1 MTRPPQEPADT
12 TYLQTL
18 IYDGVRMEKNMD
30 LEKWQNE
37 IERRL
42 GRCERINNDLIE
54 KVSTLETRVDRMEGK
69 MDTLLDST
77 SQIKMMLT
85 ENGKDSKSA
94 RRNAKGWG
102 FISVLVTLVTNALK
116 FISIL

>member
-1 MTRPPQEPADT
+1 
-12 TYLQTL
+12 
-18 IYDGVRMEKNMD
+18 MD
-30 LEKWQNE
+30 LEQWKSE

-54 KVSTLETRVDRMEGK
+54 KVATLETRVDKLDGK

-77 SQIKMMLT
+77 SQIKAMLT
-85 ENGKDSKSA
+85 ENGRDSKSA

-102 FISVLVTLVTNALK
+102 FLSVIVTVASNVAK
-116 FISIL
+116 FLLI

>member
-1 MTRPPQEPADT
+1 
-12 TYLQTL
+12 
-18 IYDGVRMEKNMD
+18 MD
-30 LEKWQNE
+30 FEAWKTE

-54 KVSTLETRVDRMEGK
+54 KVATLENRVDKLDGK

-77 SQIKMMLT
+77 SQIKAMLT

-102 FISVLVTLVTNALK
+102 FISVLVTIGTNALK
-116 FISIL
+116 LFSIL

>member
-1 MTRPPQEPADT
+1 
-12 TYLQTL
+12 
-18 IYDGVRMEKNMD
+18 MD
-30 LEKWQNE
+30 FEEWKSE
-37 IERRL
+37 VERRL

-77 SQIKMMLT
+77 SQIKAMLA
-85 ENGKDSKSA
+85 ENGRDSKSA

-102 FISVLVTLVTNALK
+102 FISVLVTLGTNFMKL
-116 FISIL
+116 ISIL